1 MCISL
6 EKLYVCM
13 HVPSCPSLCN
23 PMNWSQPDSSVH
35 GIFKASILE
44 WADISYSRGSSWLR
58 DRASLVYPALAGKFL
73 PLYHLGKIM
82 QRKFQPE
89 LNCVLSFLKVVDEDQ
104 NCVLVTWKLAK
115 ASFPLIFSF
124 CSHFNFLPQL
134 FSMHWM
140 KFTWILKN

>member
-1 MCISL
+1 MHA
-6 EKLYVCM
+6 CM
-13 HVPSCPSLCN
+13 LHHVQVFAIPWTEASQTPLS
-23 PMNWSQPDSSVH
+23 MEFSRQAYWSGLLFPTQRDLPDS
-35 GIFKASILE
+35 GTE
-44 WADISYSRGSSWLR
+44 W
-58 DRASLVYPALAGKFL
+58 ASLVYPALADKFL

-89 LNCVLSFLKVVDEDQ
+89 LNCVLSFLKVIDEDQ

-134 FSMHWM
+134 FSVHWM
-140 KFTWILKN
+140 KFTWILEN